1 MPESSSH
8 SYPHGGPA
16 AGRNGAVAACTGA
29 TRPSRHAS
37 AGTVV
42 WPLTVLL
49 LLGAAACGD
58 DGSPADPG
66 NGPTANQAPV
76 ARISADADEGPAPL
90 AVLFDGSESF
100 DPDGE
105 IVEYRWDFGDG
116 ASAMGP
122 VVEHVYQ
129 APGYF
134 FPRLTVT
141 DDRGATGTV
150 VDSARIVT
158 AGPGEG
164 GGVIE
169 GYVWHD
175 RSGGG
180 TRAPGDPGIAGSV
193 VFLDLDESG
202 IRGEGEPYTVTDR
215 EGHFSFPGV
224 ETDRGYRVTQELGVG
239 WTNTFAGRVEVPSPD
254 FPGGINRII
263 GGTPVQ
269 DDRFPFMV
277 ALLRADIASNASA
290 FTCGGS
296 FIASRWILT
305 AAHCVATGDLS
316 SIRPPE
322 AFEVLVGTRDLTSGG
337 ERIPVERIRVFPAF
351 GVGSFAADDVALLEL
366 GREFMIPR
374 AILQIPERPHQ
385 SAPGLQATAI
395 GWGRTSLTGS
405 ISQVLRE
412 VNLPLISNGECR
424 QMLDEEVVD
433 STLCAGAFGTSE
445 STCSGDSGGPLMTPS
460 GDGWVQVGLTSFGRN
475 CQPPIAFARIS
486 EFRDWIRSQVP
497 VEPSMAVD
505 VDWSGGTSVRVEFGN
520 FR

>member
-1 MPESSSH
+1 
-8 SYPHGGPA
+8 
-16 AGRNGAVAACTGA
+16 
-29 TRPSRHAS
+29 
-37 AGTVV
+37 
-42 WPLTVLL
+42 
-49 LLGAAACGD
+49 
-58 DGSPADPG
+58 
-66 NGPTANQAPV
+66 
-76 ARISADADEGPAPL
+76 
-90 AVLFDGSESF
+90 
-100 DPDGE
+100 
-105 IVEYRWDFGDG
+105 
-116 ASAMGP
+116 
-122 VVEHVYQ
+122 
-129 APGYF
+129 
-134 FPRLTVT
+134 
-141 DDRGATGTV
+141 

-158 AGPGEG
+158 APSGDGD
-164 GGVIE
+164 GVIE

-175 RSGGG
+175 RSGDGIRG
-180 TRAPGDPGIAGSV
+180 QGDPGVAGTI
-193 VFLDLDESG
+193 VFLDLDGSG
-202 IRGEGEPYTVTDR
+202 DRRAGEPYTVTDR
-215 EGHFSFPGV
+215 DGFFSFPGV
-224 ETDRGYRVTQELGVG
+224 ETDRGYRITQELDIG
-239 WTNTFAGRVEVPSPD
+239 WTNTFAGEVEEPSPE

-277 ALLRADIASNASA
+277 ALLRADITSNTSA

-296 FIASRWILT
+296 FLASRWVLT

-322 AFEVLVGTRDLTSGG
+322 AFEVLVGTRDLTTGG
-337 ERIPVERIRVFPAF
+337 ERVPVERIRVFPAF

-366 GREFMIPR
+366 ERDFMIPR
-374 AILQIPERPHQ
+374 VTLQIPERPHQ

-405 ISQVLRE
+405 ISEVLRE
-412 VNLPLISNGECR
+412 VNLPLISNGECQ
-424 QMLDEEVVD
+424 QMLDEEVVV

-497 VEPSMAVD
+497 VEPSMSVE
-505 VDWSGGTSVRVEFGN
+505 VDWSGGPSVRVEFGN